1 MSSKDNLLEDLRK
14 ELTTKIETYRQ
25 AINTLETDPIRELEE
40 YTKSGKY
47 NSNLGDLIIPLLS
60 NQQKIRVV
68 LLQQRDEEYVL
79 EHEGHVYAPE
89 GYEKTIY
96 LEKEPLHYNALLPE
110 TRKSERKRTTEGG
123 KELESEAERSVKEN
137 TNKVMV
143 EKDVTDKKVEET
155 QVNTQ
160 ENTQENSEEENQEAP
175 LQTEKEEKCSICGE
189 EWQGFHIECSTCQT
203 WYHGECVG
211 VNEDEIEEKEEYT
224 CPSCAKEKK
233 KLDKEESKYYRD
245 REQEI
250 KKQHKT
256 KVEKLN
262 QKITSLTEDIKKRKT
277 KMEEKDDCTTQQK
290 NEIAR
295 MKKINDEQTKNI
307 EELKKEK
314 EGGEKTIRK
323 LRDEVGRLRKEINLS
338 ATKNRTIRIEHE
350 VEVERITTELENT
363 KAITRKLEEEKE
375 RILMGSEDTD
385 EEDQSTN
392 EANEGGM
399 EETAEAKDTEK
410 DVRDTNSIVNM
421 VNLKTVNEQLKS
433 KIKLCEEYKKETKS
447 LITKKNHEINLL
459 KEEVKAYEER
469 LETALTNSSQKEKE
483 NKCIIEN
490 HENLQRIY
498 KELL

>member
-1 MSSKDNLLEDLRK
+1 MAFGQCYDTRGCRNEGCLAQHHPDREKFLEGWKKHNEKAENTHNDKTHITTRGSQKHTKKNDDKDNNTEEIEQKEIEKKHEEANRELKNLSKTTQDTGERQNNEEGKINKRYPMNVFYRNKTRGDGYCIIQSVIKCLRHIGIAVSSRDNLLEDLRK

-277 KMEEKDDCTTQQK
+277 KMEE
-290 NEIAR
+290 
-295 MKKINDEQTKNI
+295 
-307 EELKKEK
+307 
-314 EGGEKTIRK
+314 
-323 LRDEVGRLRKEINLS
+323 
-338 ATKNRTIRIEHE
+338 
-350 VEVERITTELENT
+350 
-363 KAITRKLEEEKE
+363 
-375 RILMGSEDTD
+375 ED
-385 EEDQSTN
+385 
-392 EANEGGM
+392 
-399 EETAEAKDTEK
+399 K
-410 DVRDTNSIVNM
+410 
-421 VNLKTVNEQLKS
+421 
-433 KIKLCEEYKKETKS
+433 
-447 LITKKNHEINLL
+447 
-459 KEEVKAYEER
+459 
-469 LETALTNSSQKEKE
+469 
-483 NKCIIEN
+483 
-490 HENLQRIY
+490 
-498 KELL
+498 